1 MIPRRFF
8 SAPLAMREGSQYSE
22 IVTSIAPG
30 FLVAMPALRD
40 PNFSGAVVL
49 MLEHN
54 ESGAVGLV
62 VNRPFPGSDA
72 EILNGLG
79 IDLLP
84 DTQGEVRAGGPV
96 RVRAGCII
104 HPPQWA
110 FEDTQYI
117 TTTLCV
123 STSREAL
130 STLANTKE
138 CPFRL
143 MLGYAG
149 WGAAQ
154 LESEIREGTWLH
166 VPLKEE
172 LLFEVAP
179 EQMYDTVLA
188 SVGISS
194 LDLVSGSLAVH

>member
-1 MIPRRFF
+1 MTPRRFF
-8 SAPLAMREGSQYSE
+8 SATLAMRRGSKYSK
-22 IVTSIAPG
+22 IVDTIAPG

-54 ESGAVGLV
+54 EGGAVGLV
-62 VNRPFPGSDA
+62 VNRPFVGNDT
-72 EILNGLG
+72 EILHGLG

-117 TTTLCV
+117 TTALCV

-143 MLGYAG
+143 LLGYAG

-166 VPLKEE
+166 VPLQEE
-172 LLFEVAP
+172 ILFEVAP
-179 EQMYDTVLA
+179 ELMYDAVLA
-188 SVGISS
+188 TVGISS